1 MDDRTD
7 IERNVID
14 ADILS
19 KGRFRNG
26 LSVKF
31 KDGNRYRFGVIS
43 FRNIDNNGELV
54 YVIKYKDGNGYTFTP
69 VHERFIMPTTNVGWN
84 TPQDAQKPAQFP
96 F

>member
-7 IERNVID
+7 IERNVIN

-31 KDGNRYRFGVIS
+31 KDGNIYRFGVIA
-43 FRNIDNNGELV
+43 FKNVDNNGELV
-54 YVIKYKDGNGYTFTP
+54 YVIRYKNGNGYTFTP

-84 TPQDAQKPAQFP
+84 EPQDAQKPAQFP